1 MSKQCAKQNISSYQ
15 LRLLCISPLVL
26 SVALIDGPFNIMVIQ
41 RNIKLAAIL
50 CMEMKILHILNPGA
64 IYLIRMKC

>member
-1 MSKQCAKQNISSYQ
+1 MSNVLSKTSVAINW
-15 LRLLCISPLVL
+15 RLLCISRHVL

-50 CMEMKILHILNPGA
+50 CMEMKNLHILNPGA
-64 IYLIRMKC
+64 IYLIRLKC